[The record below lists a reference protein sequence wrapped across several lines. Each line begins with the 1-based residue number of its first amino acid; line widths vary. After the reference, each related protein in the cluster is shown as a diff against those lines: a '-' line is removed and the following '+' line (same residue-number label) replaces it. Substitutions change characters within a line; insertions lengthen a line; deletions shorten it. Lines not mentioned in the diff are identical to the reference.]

1 MDEETV
7 KNTIDN
13 AEEILKECFD
23 MLLEFKHG
31 EGNFNAILF
40 DFQPKLADCL
50 YGLMLFYKALQKE
63 KQQLITIKNNYNKKD
78 FSELMSRNASFSKM
92 VSKTIELGKSLGD
105 AFAWFFFCDNRI
117 ELDKHFDHEPTG
129 LYVSGIGGLG
139 ELEFIKNNK
148 FIDGFFVLY
157 HGITTMLRIGDF
169 SLYDARLGIVGVGEL
184 KTMRN
189 GDKLNIAAN
198 VTSKVKLCIDGAKHI
213 SNSKSFECNIQR
225 LQNDFPKLRNQLSM
239 HSELMKAE
247 GSTKS
252 DEIYA
257 EYEYGLL
264 DQLQQNNSMAINSDK
279 SLLLLAQ
286 YSQFDNLFS
295 ILSQKEDAIKPPDNF
310 FENAQNL
317 ITNCNDLDSFI
328 IGHIANQ
335 VNRLSIPILWWNISN
350 KLCRDIYF
358 GKVSIITVFNP
369 AKLLMCYVNDGF
381 TVSMG
386 CEFKNIKITKEF
398 QNNEI
403 SIGNFESICYLIT
416 NGLMKTNAV
425 YESARLITK
434 AIEAGEFEP
443 NTSIS
448 MQIHLNNFGKH

>member
-7 KNTIDN
+7 KNKIDS
-13 AEEILKECFD
+13 AEVILKECFD
-23 MLLEFKHG
+23 MLLEFKQG
-31 EGNFNAILF
+31 EGNFGAILY

-50 YGLMLFYKALQKE
+50 YDLMSFYKMLQNE
-63 KQQLITIKNNYNKKD
+63 KQQLIATKNHYDKKE
-78 FSELMSRNASFSKM
+78 FSELMSRNASFSKT
-92 VSKTIELGKSLGD
+92 VSKTIELGKNLGD
-105 AFAWFFFCDNRI
+105 AFAWFFFCDNRT

-129 LYVSGIGGLG
+129 LFVSGIGGLG
-139 ELEFIKNNK
+139 ELKFIKNNK
-148 FIDGFFVLY
+148 FIDGLFVLY

-169 SLYDARLGIVGVGEL
+169 SLYDTRLGIVGVGEL

-189 GDKLNIAAN
+189 GDRLNIVAN
-198 VTSKVKLCIDGAKHI
+198 ITSKIKVCIDGAKHI
-213 SNSKSFECNIQR
+213 SNNSFEYNFQR
-225 LQNDFPKLRNQLSM
+225 MQKDFPRLRNQLSM
-239 HSELMKAE
+239 HTELMKPDESA
-247 GSTKS
+247 KS
-252 DEIYA
+252 DEIYG
-257 EYEYGLL
+257 EYEYRLL

-279 SLLLLAQ
+279 SLLFLAQ
-286 YSQFDNLFS
+286 YSRFDDIFS
-295 ILSQKEDAIKPPDNF
+295 IFSHKENIIKPPDNF

-350 KLCRDIYF
+350 KLCHDIYF

-386 CEFKNIKITKEF
+386 CEFENIKITKEF

-416 NGLMKTNAV
+416 NGLMKTNVV

>member
-1 MDEETV
+1 
-7 KNTIDN
+7 
-13 AEEILKECFD
+13 
-23 MLLEFKHG
+23 MLFEFKQG
-31 EGNFNAILF
+31 EGDFGAILY

-50 YGLMLFYKALQKE
+50 YDLMSFYKMLQNE
-63 KQQLITIKNNYNKKD
+63 KQQLIAAKKHYD
-78 FSELMSRNASFSKM
+78 KKEFSELMSRNASFSKT
-92 VSKTIELGKSLGD
+92 VSKTIELGKNLGD
-105 AFAWFFFCDNRI
+105 AFAWFFFCDNRT

-129 LYVSGIGGLG
+129 L
-139 ELEFIKNNK
+139 
-148 FIDGFFVLY
+148 FVLY

-169 SLYDARLGIVGVGEL
+169 SLYDTRLGIVGVGEL